1 VSTAAPT
8 GYQGT
13 GHRGIWRIERV
24 SPIGVMRVWLIVAL
38 ILWIVVSVAAAILWG
53 LGGAAGLVD
62 NVESFWAEA
71 TGQESV
77 TIDAGAVI
85 LSVVAAGFVL
95 VVLGTVFVFLVTI
108 VVNAILEL
116 TGGIKVRLAE
126 QVSPPRT

>member
-1 VSTAAPT
+1 
-8 GYQGT
+8 
-13 GHRGIWRIERV
+13 
-24 SPIGVMRVWLIVAL
+24 MRVWLIVAL
-38 ILWIVVSVAAAILWG
+38 ILWVVGSVAAAILWG

-62 NVESFWAEA
+62 NLESFWAEA

-126 QVSPPRT
+126 QVPPPRT